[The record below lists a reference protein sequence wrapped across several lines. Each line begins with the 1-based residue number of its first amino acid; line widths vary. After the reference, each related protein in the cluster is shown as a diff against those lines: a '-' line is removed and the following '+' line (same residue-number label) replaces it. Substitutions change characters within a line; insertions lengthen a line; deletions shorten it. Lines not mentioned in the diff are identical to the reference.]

1 MNQSVVISL
10 SDFKP
15 DILWY
20 LDQFLVASGKETSI
34 TFLPGVSS
42 GSFFSGTGSAVG
54 SHDPF
59 WGRYIYNPWKDWVSD
74 LGFRVYH
81 GLSWFLMV
89 YHGLS
94 QLKFRMGSNPFS
106 VIIPLG
112 SSHRK
117 SNQQPCPTNGVRIG
131 SINCRQSTYLQLHPS
146 VPNNLSDPIVK
157 YIPCFILSIYTGIC
171 IIYIYI
177 LYTHMLYLHT
187 KHCSSG
193 HLRHAGD
200 ILLAGRCRQDGACEG
215 LVKPGNDPLYGVKSK
230 PNPL

>member
-1 MNQSVVISL
+1 MISWPISCCFRKRNINHFL
-10 SDFKP
+10 TRGFFWIVFFRNRICRWQPRSLLGT
-15 DILWY
+15 IY
-20 LDQFLVASGKETSI
+20 LQPMERLGF
-34 TFLPGVSS
+34 
-42 GSFFSGTGSAVG
+42 
-54 SHDPF
+54 
-59 WGRYIYNPWKDWVSD
+59 
-74 LGFRVYH
+74 GFRVYH
-81 GLSWFLMV
+81 GFSWFIMV

-94 QLKFRMGSNPFS
+94 QLKFRMGSKPFS

-171 IIYIYI
+171 IIFIYI

-200 ILLAGRCRQDGACEG
+200 ILLAGRCRQDCACEG